1 MKATTHRPRA
11 VHDEKFT
18 LSLKFKV
25 KLGLK
30 LALLAELKTILD
42 FCARE
47 PEFITAILH
56 ENPEQPE
63 EIFLF
68 EIWRGTRQEFLRTQ
82 GPKPYRVAY
91 MERSQPLLASVEVS
105 FLNPTQEWGGDLL
118 TR

>member
-1 MKATTHRPRA
+1 MKATTSRSKGA
-11 VHDEKFT
+11 KSEKFT

-25 KLGLK
+25 KPGLK

-42 FCARE
+42 LCARE

-56 ENPEQPE
+56 ENPEQPD

-68 EIWRGTRQEFLRTQ
+68 ELWRGTPDEFMRTQ

-91 MERSQPLLASVEVS
+91 MERSKPLVAGVEVA
-105 FLNPTQEWGGDLL
+105 FLKPTQEWGSALL
-118 TR
+118 AS